1 MGGFKLSEIKK
12 HVITGISFMIPIVVG
27 AGLCAAL
34 GTAIGGTKVSEA
46 EGTLLWYI
54 WRTGKI
60 GMGFVVP
67 VITAAIAYS
76 IADRP
81 AIGPGLNKPISM
93 INPGPTPIDLVGY
106 YRDIG
111 LEAYMAHDYEEYNR
125 ILTCL
130 QVRKAVANTKI
141 LILQFRADAGIG
153 QYQLL

>member
-81 AIGPGLNKPISM
+81 AIAPGLNKHISM

>member
-67 VITAAIAYS
+67 VITAAI
-76 IADRP
+76 D
-81 AIGPGLNKPISM
+81 PGLNKPISM